1 MRKRRFVPILMLVLA
16 MALLLAGCGGDGDT
30 ATTATSAGA
39 DTTAATLG
47 GQAKVLR
54 LAAVD
59 SEAGYAG
66 EATKMFASELEK
78 RTEGR
83 YTVEIGWACSYG
95 PPGEFFSQVETGL
108 VDIAYFLPVTM
119 PGVFPESDICALP
132 WVLPNADIA
141 TQAIQKLVEQGY
153 SVDEGMSAVKFLNVH
168 MGPGHVLMTP
178 KEVTSVADF
187 AGMKIITGGEPQAA
201 AVTAMGGTPVSF
213 DQADYYSALQK
224 GTADALYNPWI
235 GMAPWKLEE
244 VVDYVLE
251 TNIGNVMCAW
261 IMNWD
266 TYNDMSAEDQ
276 AIVDQLSEEIWTD
289 MIVQGYDNVTE
300 IGKGLLADQGGQVL
314 QMTEAEYAS
323 LDDAFAGIWTEW
335 IASMEAKGLP
345 GKEACDAMYKILEEL
360 GVEHPAIGYAP

>member
-1 MRKRRFVPILMLVLA
+1 MRRKRFVLILMLVIAMTVVLA
-16 MALLLAGCGGDGDT
+16 ACGDDDDT

-39 DTTAATLG
+39 ETTAATSSG
-47 GQAKVLR
+47 EATVLR

-66 EATKMFASELEK
+66 EATKTFATELEK

-95 PPGEFFSQVETGL
+95 PPGEFFGQVESGL
-108 VDIAYFLPVTM
+108 LDIAYFLPVTM

-141 TQAIQKLVEQGY
+141 TRAVQQLAEQGY
-153 SVDEGMSAVKFLNVH
+153 AIDEGMSAVKFLNLH

-178 KEVTSVADF
+178 KEVSSIADF
-187 AGMKIITGGEPQAA
+187 SGMKVIVGGEPQAA
-201 AVTAMGGTPVSF
+201 AVSAMGCTPVSF
-213 DQADYYSALQK
+213 DQADYYSTLQK

-244 VVDYVLE
+244 VVDYVME
-251 TNIGNVMCAW
+251 TNIGNVLCGW

-266 TYNDMSAEDQ
+266 TYNSMSAEDQ
-276 AIVDQLSEEIWTD
+276 AIVDELSEEIWTD
-289 MIVQGYDNVTE
+289 MIVQGYDNVTV
-300 IGKGLLADQGGQVL
+300 IGKDLLAAQGGQVL

-323 LDDAFAGIWTEW
+323 LDQAFAGIWTAW
-335 IASMEAKGLP
+335 IDDMEAKGLP
-345 GKEACDAMYKILEEL
+345 GKEACDAMYKILEDI
-360 GVEHPAIGYAP
+360 GVEHPAIGYTP